1 MATIAGVLKDVIA
14 RASRR
19 QINSG
24 TAKLRRNSAQ
34 HRRDIARLKR
44 EVAQLLRRVAFIEG
58 QERKRIVTGVPA
70 LPEGKQ
76 LRYSPAW
83 LRKHR
88 GKLDLSAADYGK
100 LVGVTGLTI
109 YNWEHEKA
117 SPRRKQLA
125 ALASVRM
132 LRKREALKRL
142 EMLGGNAKE

>member
-1 MATIAGVLKDVIA
+1 MATIAGLLKDVIG
-14 RASRR
+14 RATRR
-19 QINSG
+19 EINRG
-24 TAKLRRNSAQ
+24 TTKLRRNSAQ

-44 EVAQLLRRVAFIEG
+44 DVAQLFRRVTFVET
-58 QERKRIVTGVPA
+58 QERKRIATALPA
-70 LPEGKQ
+70 LPQGKQ

-88 GKLDLSAADYGK
+88 EKLDISAADYGR

-117 SPRRKQLA
+117 SPRQKQLL
-125 ALASVRM
+125 ALAAVRA

-142 EMLGGNAKE
+142 EMLGAE